1 MKINIDSKG
10 KIKAEAFYTP
20 AYLLLFKFYA
30 L

>member
-1 MKINIDSKG
+1 MKINIGKG

-20 AYLLLFKFYA
+20 AYLLLLFKFYA